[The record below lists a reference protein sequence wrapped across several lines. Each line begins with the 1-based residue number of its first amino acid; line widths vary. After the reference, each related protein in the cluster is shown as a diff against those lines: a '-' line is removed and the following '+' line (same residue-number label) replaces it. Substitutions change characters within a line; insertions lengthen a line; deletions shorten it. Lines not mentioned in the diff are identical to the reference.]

1 MLLENNMIKKKSQK
15 LSFKIALGGIIAAL
29 SLALIFMSSMLT
41 MLNYTIPCI
50 AGMLVAVMVIETDK
64 KTAFLCYLTV
74 SILSIMITPNF
85 ESSLL
90 YIMFMGYYPILKAL
104 LEKNC
109 NMTVERIIKFAVFN
123 VAVIAYYKLFMAVF
137 TSPES
142 DEAFLKMLGKYA
154 EYANLVLLGMANV
167 FFVMYDS
174 LLSQLIEIYI
184 KSIRKRFFR

>member
-1 MLLENNMIKKKSQK
+1 MLLENNITQKKNQK
-15 LSFKIALGGIIAAL
+15 LSFKIALGGIIAAF

-50 AGMLVAVMVIETDK
+50 AGMLIAVTVIEADK

-74 SILSIMITPNF
+74 SILSILITPNF

-90 YIMFMGYYPILKAL
+90 FIMFMGYYPILKSI
-104 LEKNC
+104 LERNC
-109 NMTVERIIKFAVFN
+109 NRMVEQVIKFVVFN
-123 VAVIAYYKLFMAVF
+123 VAVVLYYKLFMAVF

-154 EYANLVLLGMANV
+154 KYANLLLLGMANV
-167 FFVMYDS
+167 FFVMYDN
-174 LLSQLIEIYI
+174 LLSQLVEIYI